1 MSLIGIIL
9 GAFLLFYLQD
19 RLYCRLWDK
28 DLSVSLEFSGKS
40 AVEGEECELCERV
53 ENRKLLPIPALK
65 VKFQVSRQL
74 QFADEEG
81 VSSVTDQ
88 YYRNDV
94 LSIRPFM
101 RHVRRLRFRCKKR
114 GYYWI
119 NGLDVVAGT
128 IFLSGELP
136 RSLESGARLYVYP
149 RAHRSPEFSRTLQRL
164 NGEILSRRHLLEDP
178 FEFRG
183 IREYGPQDTMR
194 EINWKATAR
203 TGELKVNMKNYTAGK
218 AVRIFVNLE
227 DGAVMR
233 REELLEE
240 SIRMAAGA
248 AQNFLSQGIRTAV
261 YTNGPDIVTGELV
274 GMEAASA
281 PWHMETVNR
290 GLARIDL
297 SDRAPSFVRSLEETV
312 LGQKETSRAL
322 YTVFISSDA
331 QEDFQELLEE
341 CARRGMDFCWICPVR
356 DQDSVKIHN
365 ALEPYAQRIR
375 IQEGETEWDGV

>member
-19 RLYCRLWDK
+19 RLYCRFWDK
-28 DLSVSLEFSGKS
+28 NLSVSLEFSRKA

-53 ENRKLLPIPALK
+53 ENRKLLPLPALK
-65 VKFQVSRQL
+65 VKFQVSREL
-74 QFADEEG
+74 QFEDEEG

-94 LSIRPFM
+94 LSVRPFM

-128 IFLSGELP
+128 LFLSGELP
-136 RSLESGARLYVYP
+136 RSLESETRLYVYP
-149 RAHRSPEFSRTLQRL
+149 RLWRSPEFSRLLQRL
-164 NGEILSRRHLLEDP
+164 NGEILSRRHMLEDP

-183 IREYGPQDTMR
+183 IREYSPWDTMR
-194 EINWKATAR
+194 DINWKATAR
-203 TGELKVNMKNYTAGK
+203 TGDLKVNMKNYTAQK

-233 REELLEE
+233 HEELLEA

-248 AQNFLSQGIRTAV
+248 AADFLAQGIRTSV

-281 PWHMETVNR
+281 SWHMETINR

-297 SDRAPSFVRSLEETV
+297 SKRAPSFVRSLKEAA
-312 LGQKETSRAL
+312 LGQNEAAGTL
-322 YTVFISSDA
+322 FTVFISSGA

-341 CARRGMDFCWICPVR
+341 CVRQGTDFCWICPIMEHGEE
-356 DQDSVKIHN
+356 KIRKE
-365 ALEPYAQRIR
+365 LEPYAQKIR
-375 IQEGETEWDGV
+375 VREGE

>member
-19 RLYCRLWDK
+19 RLYCRFWDK
-28 DLSVSLEFSGKS
+28 NLSVSLEFSRKA

-53 ENRKLLPIPALK
+53 ENRKLLPLPALK
-65 VKFQVSRQL
+65 VKFQVSREL
-74 QFADEEG
+74 QFEDEEG

-94 LSIRPFM
+94 LSVRPFM

-128 IFLSGELP
+128 LFLSGELP
-136 RSLESGARLYVYP
+136 RSLESETRLYVYP
-149 RAHRSPEFSRTLQRL
+149 RLWRSPEFSRLLQRL
-164 NGEILSRRHLLEDP
+164 NGEILSRRHMLEDP

-183 IREYGPQDTMR
+183 IREYSPWDTMR
-194 EINWKATAR
+194 DINWKATAR
-203 TGELKVNMKNYTAGK
+203 TGDLKVNMKNYTAQK

-233 REELLEE
+233 HEELLEA

-248 AQNFLSQGIRTAV
+248 AAYFLAQGIRTSV

-281 PWHMETVNR
+281 SWHMETINR

-297 SDRAPSFVRSLEETV
+297 SKRAPSFVRSLKEAA
-312 LGQKETSRAL
+312 LGQNEAAGTL
-322 YTVFISSDA
+322 FTVFISSDA

-341 CARRGMDFCWICPVR
+341 CVRQGTDFCWICPIMEHGEE
-356 DQDSVKIHN
+356 KIRK
-365 ALEPYAQRIR
+365 ALEPYAQKIR
-375 IQEGETEWDGV
+375 VREGE

>member
-19 RLYCRLWDK
+19 RIYCRFWDK
-28 DLSVSLEFSGKS
+28 NLSVSLEFSRKA

-53 ENRKLLPIPALK
+53 ENRKLLPLPALK
-65 VKFQVSRQL
+65 VKFQVSREL
-74 QFADEEG
+74 QFEDEEG

-94 LSIRPFM
+94 LSVRPFM

-128 IFLSGELP
+128 LFLSGELP
-136 RSLESGARLYVYP
+136 RSLESETRLYVYP
-149 RAHRSPEFSRTLQRL
+149 RLWRSPEFSRLLQRL
-164 NGEILSRRHLLEDP
+164 NGEILSRRHMLEDP

-183 IREYGPQDTMR
+183 IREYSPWDTMR
-194 EINWKATAR
+194 DINWKATAR
-203 TGELKVNMKNYTAGK
+203 TGDLKVNMKNYTAQK

-233 REELLEE
+233 HEELLEA

-248 AQNFLSQGIRTAV
+248 AADFLAQGIRTSV

-281 PWHMETVNR
+281 SWHMETINR

-297 SDRAPSFVRSLEETV
+297 SKRAPSFVRSLKEAA
-312 LGQKETSRAL
+312 LGQNEAAGTL
-322 YTVFISSDA
+322 FTVFISSGA

-341 CARRGMDFCWICPVR
+341 CVRQGTDFCWICPIMEHGEE
-356 DQDSVKIHN
+356 KIRK
-365 ALEPYAQRIR
+365 ALEPYAQKIR
-375 IQEGETEWDGV
+375 VREGE

>member
-19 RLYCRLWDK
+19 RLYCRFWDK
-28 DLSVSLEFSGKS
+28 NLSVSLEFSRKA

-53 ENRKLLPIPALK
+53 ENRKLLPLPALK
-65 VKFQVSRQL
+65 VKFQVSREL
-74 QFADEEG
+74 QFEDEEG

-94 LSIRPFM
+94 LSVRPFM

-128 IFLSGELP
+128 LFLSGELP
-136 RSLESGARLYVYP
+136 RSLESETRLYVYP
-149 RAHRSPEFSRTLQRL
+149 RLWRSPEFSRLLQRL
-164 NGEILSRRHLLEDP
+164 NGEILSRRHMLEDP

-183 IREYGPQDTMR
+183 IREYSPWDTMR
-194 EINWKATAR
+194 DINWKATAR
-203 TGELKVNMKNYTAGK
+203 TGDLKVNMKNYTAQK

-233 REELLEE
+233 HEELLEA

-248 AQNFLSQGIRTAV
+248 AADFLAQGIRTSV

-281 PWHMETVNR
+281 SWHMETINR

-297 SDRAPSFVRSLEETV
+297 SKRAPSFVRSLKEAA
-312 LGQKETSRAL
+312 LGQNEAAGTL
-322 YTVFISSDA
+322 FTVFISSDA

-341 CARRGMDFCWICPVR
+341 CVRQGTDFCWICPIMEHGEE
-356 DQDSVKIHN
+356 KIRK
-365 ALEPYAQRIR
+365 ALEPYAQKIR
-375 IQEGETEWDGV
+375 VREGE

>member
-19 RLYCRLWDK
+19 RLYCRYWDK
-28 DLSVSLEFSGKS
+28 NLSVSLEFSRKA

-53 ENRKLLPIPALK
+53 ENRKLLPLPALK
-65 VKFQVSRQL
+65 VKFQVSREL
-74 QFADEEG
+74 QFEDEEG

-94 LSIRPFM
+94 LSVRPFM

-128 IFLSGELP
+128 LFLSGELP
-136 RSLESGARLYVYP
+136 RSLESETRLYVYP
-149 RAHRSPEFSRTLQRL
+149 RLWRSPEFSRLLQRL
-164 NGEILSRRHLLEDP
+164 NGEILSRRHMLEDP

-183 IREYGPQDTMR
+183 IREYSPWDTMR
-194 EINWKATAR
+194 DINWKATAR
-203 TGELKVNMKNYTAGK
+203 TGDLKVNMKNYTAQK

-233 REELLEE
+233 HEELLEA

-248 AQNFLSQGIRTAV
+248 AADFLAQGIRTSV

-281 PWHMETVNR
+281 SWHMETINR

-297 SDRAPSFVRSLEETV
+297 SKRAPSFVRSLKEAA
-312 LGQKETSRAL
+312 LGQNEAAGTL
-322 YTVFISSDA
+322 FTVFISSDA

-341 CARRGMDFCWICPVR
+341 CVRQGTDFCWICPIMEHGEE
-356 DQDSVKIHN
+356 KIRK
-365 ALEPYAQRIR
+365 ALEPYAQKIR
-375 IQEGETEWDGV
+375 VREGE

>member
-19 RLYCRLWDK
+19 RLYCRFWDK
-28 DLSVSLEFSGKS
+28 NLSVSLEFSRKA

-53 ENRKLLPIPALK
+53 ENRKLLPLPALK
-65 VKFQVSRQL
+65 VKFQVSREL
-74 QFADEEG
+74 QFEDEEG

-94 LSIRPFM
+94 LSVRPFM

-128 IFLSGELP
+128 LFLSGELP
-136 RSLESGARLYVYP
+136 RSLESETRLYVYP
-149 RAHRSPEFSRTLQRL
+149 RLWRSPEFSRLLQRL
-164 NGEILSRRHLLEDP
+164 NGEILSRRHMLEDP

-183 IREYGPQDTMR
+183 IREYSPWDTMR
-194 EINWKATAR
+194 DINWKATAR
-203 TGELKVNMKNYTAGK
+203 TGDLKVNMKNYTAQK

-233 REELLEE
+233 HEELLEA

-248 AQNFLSQGIRTAV
+248 AADFLAQGIRTSV

-281 PWHMETVNR
+281 SWHMETINR
-290 GLARIDL
+290 GLARLDL
-297 SDRAPSFVRSLEETV
+297 SKRAPSFVRSLKEAA
-312 LGQKETSRAL
+312 LGQNEAAGTL
-322 YTVFISSDA
+322 FTVFISSDA

-341 CARRGMDFCWICPVR
+341 CVRQGTDFCWICPIMEHGEE
-356 DQDSVKIHN
+356 KIRK
-365 ALEPYAQRIR
+365 ALEPYAQKIR
-375 IQEGETEWDGV
+375 VREGE

>member
-19 RLYCRLWDK
+19 RLYCRFWDK
-28 DLSVSLEFSGKS
+28 NLSVSLEFSRKA

-53 ENRKLLPIPALK
+53 ENRKLLPLPALK
-65 VKFQVSRQL
+65 VKFQVSREL
-74 QFADEEG
+74 QFEDEEG

-94 LSIRPFM
+94 LSVRPFM

-128 IFLSGELP
+128 LFLSGELP
-136 RSLESGARLYVYP
+136 RSLESETRLYVYP
-149 RAHRSPEFSRTLQRL
+149 RLWRSPEFSRLLQRL
-164 NGEILSRRHLLEDP
+164 NGEILSRRHMLEDP

-183 IREYGPQDTMR
+183 IREYSPWDTMR
-194 EINWKATAR
+194 DINWKATAR
-203 TGELKVNMKNYTAGK
+203 TGDLKVNMKNYTAQK

-233 REELLEE
+233 HEGLLEA

-248 AQNFLSQGIRTAV
+248 AADFLAQGIRTSV

-281 PWHMETVNR
+281 SWHMETINR

-297 SDRAPSFVRSLEETV
+297 SKRAPSFVRSLKEAA
-312 LGQKETSRAL
+312 LGQNEAAGTL
-322 YTVFISSDA
+322 FTVFISSDA

-341 CARRGMDFCWICPVR
+341 CVRQGTDFCWICPIMEHGEE
-356 DQDSVKIHN
+356 KIRK
-365 ALEPYAQRIR
+365 ALEPYAQKIR
-375 IQEGETEWDGV
+375 VREGE

>member
-19 RLYCRLWDK
+19 RIYCRFWDK
-28 DLSVSLEFSGKS
+28 NLSVSLEFSRKA

-53 ENRKLLPIPALK
+53 ENRKLLPLPALK
-65 VKFQVSRQL
+65 VKFQVSREL
-74 QFADEEG
+74 QFEDEEG

-94 LSIRPFM
+94 LSVRPFM

-128 IFLSGELP
+128 LFLSGELP
-136 RSLESGARLYVYP
+136 RSLESETRLYVYP
-149 RAHRSPEFSRTLQRL
+149 RLWRSPEFSRLLQRL
-164 NGEILSRRHLLEDP
+164 NGEILSRRHMLEDP

-183 IREYGPQDTMR
+183 IREYSPWDTMR
-194 EINWKATAR
+194 DINWKATAR
-203 TGELKVNMKNYTAGK
+203 TGDLKVNMKNYTAQK

-233 REELLEE
+233 HEELLEA

-248 AQNFLSQGIRTAV
+248 AADFLAQGIRTSV

-281 PWHMETVNR
+281 SWHMETINR

-297 SDRAPSFVRSLEETV
+297 SKRAPSFVRSLKEAA
-312 LGQKETSRAL
+312 LGQNEAAGTL
-322 YTVFISSDA
+322 FTVFISSDA

-341 CARRGMDFCWICPVR
+341 CVRQGTDFCWICPIMEHGEE
-356 DQDSVKIHN
+356 KIRK
-365 ALEPYAQRIR
+365 ALEPYAQKIR
-375 IQEGETEWDGV
+375 VREGE

>member
-19 RLYCRLWDK
+19 RLYCSFWDK
-28 DLSVSLEFSGKS
+28 NLSVSLEFSRKA

-53 ENRKLLPIPALK
+53 ENRKLLPLPALK
-65 VKFQVSRQL
+65 VKFQVSREL
-74 QFADEEG
+74 QFEDEEG

-94 LSIRPFM
+94 LSVRPFM

-128 IFLSGELP
+128 LFLSGELP
-136 RSLESGARLYVYP
+136 RSLESETRLYVYP
-149 RAHRSPEFSRTLQRL
+149 RLWRSPEFSRLLQRL
-164 NGEILSRRHLLEDP
+164 NGEILSRRHMLEDP

-183 IREYGPQDTMR
+183 IREYSPWDTMR
-194 EINWKATAR
+194 DINWKATAR
-203 TGELKVNMKNYTAGK
+203 TGDLKVNMKNYTAQK

-233 REELLEE
+233 HEELLEA

-248 AQNFLSQGIRTAV
+248 AADFLAQGIRTSV

-281 PWHMETVNR
+281 SWHMETINR

-297 SDRAPSFVRSLEETV
+297 SKRAPSFVRSLKEAA
-312 LGQKETSRAL
+312 LGQNEAAGTL
-322 YTVFISSDA
+322 FTVFISSDA

-341 CARRGMDFCWICPVR
+341 CVRQGTDFCWICPIMEHGEE
-356 DQDSVKIHN
+356 KIRK
-365 ALEPYAQRIR
+365 ALEPYAQKIR
-375 IQEGETEWDGV
+375 VREGE

>member
-19 RLYCRLWDK
+19 RLYCRFWDK
-28 DLSVSLEFSGKS
+28 NLSVSLEFSRKA

-53 ENRKLLPIPALK
+53 ENRKLLPLPALK
-65 VKFQVSRQL
+65 VKFQVSREL
-74 QFADEEG
+74 QFEDEEG

-94 LSIRPFM
+94 LSVRPFM

-128 IFLSGELP
+128 LFLSGELP
-136 RSLESGARLYVYP
+136 RSLESETRLYVYP
-149 RAHRSPEFSRTLQRL
+149 RLWRSPEFSRLLQRL
-164 NGEILSRRHLLEDP
+164 NGEILSRRHMLEDP

-183 IREYGPQDTMR
+183 IREYSPWDTMR
-194 EINWKATAR
+194 DINWKATAR
-203 TGELKVNMKNYTAGK
+203 TGDLKVNMKNYTAQK
-218 AVRIFVNLE
+218 AVRFFVKLE

-233 REELLEE
+233 HEELLEA

-248 AQNFLSQGIRTAV
+248 AADFLAQGIRTSV

-281 PWHMETVNR
+281 SWHMETINR

-297 SDRAPSFVRSLEETV
+297 SKRAPSFVRSLKEAA
-312 LGQKETSRAL
+312 LGQNEAAGTL
-322 YTVFISSDA
+322 FTVFISSDA

-341 CARRGMDFCWICPVR
+341 CVRQGTDFCWICPIMEHGEE
-356 DQDSVKIHN
+356 KIRK
-365 ALEPYAQRIR
+365 ALEPYAQKIR
-375 IQEGETEWDGV
+375 VREGE

>member
-19 RLYCRLWDK
+19 RLYCRFWDK
-28 DLSVSLEFSGKS
+28 NLSVSLEFSRKA

-53 ENRKLLPIPALK
+53 ENRKLLPLPALK
-65 VKFQVSRQL
+65 VKFQVSREL
-74 QFADEEG
+74 QFEDEEG

-94 LSIRPFM
+94 LSVRPFM

-128 IFLSGELP
+128 LFLSGELP
-136 RSLESGARLYVYP
+136 RSLESETRLYVYP
-149 RAHRSPEFSRTLQRL
+149 RLWRSPEFSRLLQRL
-164 NGEILSRRHLLEDP
+164 NGEILSRRHMLEDP

-183 IREYGPQDTMR
+183 IREYSPWDTMR
-194 EINWKATAR
+194 DINWKATAR
-203 TGELKVNMKNYTAGK
+203 TGDLKVNMKNYTAQK

-233 REELLEE
+233 HEELLEA

-248 AQNFLSQGIRTAV
+248 AANFLAQGIRTSV

-281 PWHMETVNR
+281 SWHMETINR

-297 SDRAPSFVRSLEETV
+297 SKRAPSFVRSLKEAA
-312 LGQKETSRAL
+312 LGQNEAAGTL
-322 YTVFISSDA
+322 FTVFISSDA

-341 CARRGMDFCWICPVR
+341 CVRQGTDFCWICPIMEHGEE
-356 DQDSVKIHN
+356 KIRK
-365 ALEPYAQRIR
+365 ALEPYAQKIR
-375 IQEGETEWDGV
+375 VREGE

>member
-19 RLYCRLWDK
+19 RLYCRFWDK
-28 DLSVSLEFSGKS
+28 NLSVSLEFSRKA

-53 ENRKLLPIPALK
+53 ENRKLLPLPALK
-65 VKFQVSRQL
+65 VKFQVSREL
-74 QFADEEG
+74 QFEDEEG

-94 LSIRPFM
+94 LSVRPFM

-128 IFLSGELP
+128 LFLSGELP
-136 RSLESGARLYVYP
+136 RSLESETRLYVYP
-149 RAHRSPEFSRTLQRL
+149 RLWRSPEFSRLLQRL
-164 NGEILSRRHLLEDP
+164 NGEILSRRHMLEDP

-183 IREYGPQDTMR
+183 IREYSPWDTMR
-194 EINWKATAR
+194 DINWKATAR
-203 TGELKVNMKNYTAGK
+203 TGDLKVNMKNYTAQK

-233 REELLEE
+233 HEELLEA

-248 AQNFLSQGIRTAV
+248 AADFLAQGIRTSV

-281 PWHMETVNR
+281 SWHMETINR

-297 SDRAPSFVRSLEETV
+297 SKRAPSFVRSLKEAA
-312 LGQKETSRAL
+312 LGQNEAAGTL
-322 YTVFISSDA
+322 FTVFISSDGQA
-331 QEDFQELLEE
+331 DFQELLEE
-341 CARRGMDFCWICPVR
+341 CVRQGTDFCWICPIMEHGEE
-356 DQDSVKIHN
+356 KIRK
-365 ALEPYAQRIR
+365 ALEPYAQKIR
-375 IQEGETEWDGV
+375 VREGE

>member
-19 RLYCRLWDK
+19 RLYCRFWDK
-28 DLSVSLEFSGKS
+28 NLSVSLEFSRKA

-53 ENRKLLPIPALK
+53 ENRKLLPLPALK
-65 VKFQVSRQL
+65 VKFQVSREL
-74 QFADEEG
+74 QFEDEEG

-94 LSIRPFM
+94 LSVRPFM

-128 IFLSGELP
+128 LFLSGELP
-136 RSLESGARLYVYP
+136 RSLESETRLYVYP
-149 RAHRSPEFSRTLQRL
+149 RLWRSPEFSRLLQRL
-164 NGEILSRRHLLEDP
+164 NGEILSRRHMLEDP

-183 IREYGPQDTMR
+183 IREYSPWDTMR
-194 EINWKATAR
+194 DINWKATAR
-203 TGELKVNMKNYTAGK
+203 TGDLKVNMKNYTAQK

-233 REELLEE
+233 HEELLEA

-248 AQNFLSQGIRTAV
+248 AADFLAQGIRTSV
-261 YTNGPDIVTGELV
+261 YTNGPDIVTGGLV

-281 PWHMETVNR
+281 SWHMETINR

-297 SDRAPSFVRSLEETV
+297 SKRAPSFVRSLKEAA
-312 LGQKETSRAL
+312 LGQNEAAGTL
-322 YTVFISSDA
+322 FTVFISSDA

-341 CARRGMDFCWICPVR
+341 CVRQGTDFCWICPIMEHGEE
-356 DQDSVKIHN
+356 KIRK
-365 ALEPYAQRIR
+365 ALEPYAQKIR
-375 IQEGETEWDGV
+375 VREGE

>member
-9 GAFLLFYLQD
+9 GALLLFYLQD
-19 RLYCRLWDK
+19 RLYCRFWDK
-28 DLSVSLEFSGKS
+28 NLSVSLEFSRKA

-53 ENRKLLPIPALK
+53 ENRKLLPLPALK
-65 VKFQVSRQL
+65 VKFQVSREL
-74 QFADEEG
+74 QFEDEEG

-94 LSIRPFM
+94 LSVRPFM

-128 IFLSGELP
+128 LFLSGELP
-136 RSLESGARLYVYP
+136 RSLESETRLYVYP
-149 RAHRSPEFSRTLQRL
+149 RLWRSPEFSRLLQRL
-164 NGEILSRRHLLEDP
+164 NGEILSRRHMLEDP

-183 IREYGPQDTMR
+183 IREYSPWDTMR
-194 EINWKATAR
+194 DINWKATAR
-203 TGELKVNMKNYTAGK
+203 TGDLKVNMKNYTAQK

-233 REELLEE
+233 HEELLEA

-248 AQNFLSQGIRTAV
+248 AADFLAQGIRTSV

-281 PWHMETVNR
+281 SWHMETINR

-297 SDRAPSFVRSLEETV
+297 SKRAPSFVRSLKEAA
-312 LGQKETSRAL
+312 LGQNEAAGTL
-322 YTVFISSDA
+322 FTVFISSDA

-341 CARRGMDFCWICPVR
+341 CVRQGTDFCWICPIMEHGEE
-356 DQDSVKIHN
+356 KIRK
-365 ALEPYAQRIR
+365 ALEPYAQKIR
-375 IQEGETEWDGV
+375 VREGE